1 MLKKTRKDKDGL
13 SPIIAYIAVN
23 NERTSFYTGKKIKV
37 SEWDST
43 KQLVKGHNP
52 EADLINEFLYNL
64 RNKISQKEN
73 ELMAK
78 GFMLTPTLLKDAV
91 NDHVEAINPKT
102 LMQVFNDYQ
111 EIRKPLV
118 GKTIVQVGNC

>member
-1 MLKKTRKDKDGL
+1 MKRHCTSVYFMLKKTRKDKDGL

-78 GFMLTPTLLKDAV
+78 GFMLTA
-91 NDHVEAINPKT
+91 H
-102 LMQVFNDYQ
+102 
-111 EIRKPLV
+111 
-118 GKTIVQVGNC
+118 